1 MLAAFTFEASRS
13 DGTVY
18 RVKISFGLVPRW
30 LLRIMFL

>member
-18 RVKISFGLVPRW
+18 RVRVSIGLVPRW
-30 LLRIMFL
+30 LLSFTVL